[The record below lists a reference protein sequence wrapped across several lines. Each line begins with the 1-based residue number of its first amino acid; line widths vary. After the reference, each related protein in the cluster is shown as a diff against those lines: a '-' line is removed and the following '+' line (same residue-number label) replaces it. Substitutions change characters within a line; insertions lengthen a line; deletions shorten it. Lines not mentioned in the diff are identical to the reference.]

1 MAKKNRK
8 TATSGTTQETKVRC
22 GEKGFQSI
30 VYDDYSGLALKVS
43 FLSDGR
49 WWITTAGEMLQPLE
63 EYARDLD
70 IEVYYLCE
78 AGGKVGALALAKL
91 LGRAMEMPECEVDV
105 VLHQRICAL
114 RRLGVTLDVV
124 DEPLTLELRVFENPK
139 DSLRRGKYSVWCYAV
154 GNCHEWL
161 FDLDGFSDKRD
172 AEECALCYF
181 DFLESLGMEII
192 II

>member
-8 TATSGTTQETKVRC
+8 SATSGTARQGISSC
-22 GEKGFQSI
+22 GERKNFQAV
-30 VYDDYSGLALKVS
+30 VYEDTGCVLQVS
-43 FLSDGR
+43 FLDGR
-49 WWITTAGEMLQPLE
+49 WWITTPGEMLQPLE

-91 LGRAMEMPECEVDV
+91 LGKAMEMPECEVDV

-114 RRLGVTLDVV
+114 LRLGVTLDVV
-124 DEPLTLELRVFENPK
+124 DEPLTLELQVFQNPK

-154 GNCHEWL
+154 GNCHEEL
-161 FDLDGFSDKRD
+161 FDVDGFYSKQD
-172 AEECALCYF
+172 AEECALCFF